1 VDELDRLFQRV
12 VRAVRDAR
20 PENLSRP
27 LEVGELLD
35 LVPYRA
41 VRSDVGVMTNDDF
54 AHTVTRLL
62 AGERGYLFVDDLMQ
76 DDLKTELASPNPNLT
91 AYRSYVNARVTLS
104 QEHTRRLLESMGA
117 APEPATGPSRE
128 PVSLPTASPQS
139 PASAAT
145 PARVPTAT
153 SGKPP
158 SGTPAGFSSASRGE
172 PQGGPRREAPTGPRR
187 EAPTGPRREAPTGP
201 RAPHTLSSPRPL
213 DPDAEAPHRQARPGC
228 KYCGQALPEGREVR
242 YCPACGQNLLVRR
255 CAACSAELEPA
266 WKFCVACGRA
276 AAP

>member
-1 VDELDRLFQRV
+1 MDELDRLFQRV

-117 APEPATGPSRE
+117 APEAGIGVPMEPASAQ
-128 PVSLPTASPQS
+128 TAPPPS
-139 PASAAT
+139 PASAT
-145 PARVPTAT
+145 PARVSAAPVA
-153 SGKPP
+153 KP
-158 SGTPAGFSSASRGE
+158 SASTPATLAST
-172 PQGGPRREAPTGPRR
+172 PHR

-201 RAPHTLSSPRPL
+201 RAPHAVSSPRPL
-213 DPDAEAPHRQARPGC
+213 DPDAVALHREARPGC

-242 YCPACGQNLLVRR
+242 YCPACGQNLLMRR

>member
-76 DDLKTELASPNPNLT
+76 DDLKTELESPNPNLT

-104 QEHTRRLLESMGA
+104 QEHTRRLLESM
-117 APEPATGPSRE
+117 APAPLPVAHVSADPAPAPSAPPPSRA
-128 PVSLPTASPQS
+128 VS
-139 PASAAT
+139 PASAT
-145 PARVPTAT
+145 PARVPVAA
-153 SGKPP
+153 SANPADGVP
-158 SGTPAGFSSASRGE
+158 SGFAGA
-172 PQGGPRREAPTGPRR
+172 PRREAATGPRR
-187 EAPTGPRREAPTGP
+187 EAPTGPRREAATGP
-201 RAPHTLSSPRPL
+201 RAPHPLTSPRPL
-213 DPDAEAPHRQARPGC
+213 DPDAEATHREARPGC

-242 YCPACGQNLLVRR
+242 YCPACGQNLLMRR

>member
-1 VDELDRLFQRV
+1 MDELDRLFHRV

-104 QEHTRRLLESMGA
+104 QEHTRRLLESMSTTPDSSIGPSA
-117 APEPATGPSRE
+117 ELAPEPAAPPE
-128 PVSLPTASPQS
+128 S
-139 PASAAT
+139 PAPAT
-145 PARVPTAT
+145 PARVPAAT
-153 SGKPP
+153 SAKPL
-158 SGTPAGFSSASRGE
+158 SATPAGFSSALRGE
-172 PQGGPRREAPTGPRR
+172 GPTGPRREAPTGPRR

-213 DPDAEAPHRQARPGC
+213 DPHAEAPHREARPGC
-228 KYCGQALPEGREVR
+228 KYCGQALPDGREVR